1 MSPIYHE
8 GPMVVCCP
16 TSQLHCTQ
24 LLQARVKATLQ
35 RKDEALAAAQQQ
47 IAALA
52 TQLRST
58 EAVLAQQQAELRML

>member
-1 MSPIYHE
+1 
-8 GPMVVCCP
+8 
-16 TSQLHCTQ
+16 
-24 LLQARVKATLQ
+24 VKATLH

-47 IAALA
+47 VAALT